1 MKRSYMMALAA
12 SSLLVLGACGG
23 ADEETEIEPVQE
35 VSPAPPPPP
44 APLPAD
50 SPGDT
55 LSGTNI
61 TTTG

>member
-1 MKRSYMMALAA
+1 MKRSYLMALAA

-23 ADEETEIEPVQE
+23 SSEETEIEPVEE
-35 VSPAPPPPP
+35 VTPAPPPP
-44 APLPAD
+44 APIPVD

-55 LSGTNI
+55 LSGTNM